1 MAKRKKGTDREKHP
15 FHHIILRV
23 YHLNAHSKFNPRFIY
38 FHPHKKWLL
47 ALIKLIENVLD
58 FFFMIMMMK
67 DISFNCNLIIHNNTC
82 FEASLNVQSYHRKQ
96 VHHQNVINNVEIDL
110 FLHLTYMYLL
120 FVY

>member
-47 ALIKLIENVLD
+47 ALIKLIEI
-58 FFFMIMMMK
+58 FFYFFY
-67 DISFNCNLIIHNNTC
+67 DYDDEGYLFQL
-82 FEASLNVQSYHRKQ
+82 QSYYSQ
-96 VHHQNVINNVEIDL
+96 QDL
-110 FLHLTYMYLL
+110 LQGFPQCSIIP
-120 FVY
+120 